1 MVVTACSLAFAHGS
15 NDVANAIGPLAAIVN
30 VVQSGGVIA
39 VDSTSPAWILLIGAA
54 GIVFGLATL
63 GHKVIKTVGEKI
75 TKLTPSLGF
84 SANMSAS
91 TTIVLA
97 TYLGFPISTT
107 HTLVGAVIGVGLVNS
122 VNALDLKQIYR
133 IILSWLVTI
142 PMGAFLTILFYVL
155 LRFIFGI

>member
-1 MVVTACSLAFAHGS
+1 MAEKQ
-15 NDVANAIGPLAAIVN
+15 IYK
-30 VVQSGGVIA
+30 
-39 VDSTSPAWILLIGAA
+39 STE
-54 GIVFGLATL
+54 V
-63 GHKVIKTVGEKI
+63 VGEKI

-142 PMGAFLTILFYVL
+142 PMGAFLTVLFYVL

>member
-1 MVVTACSLAFAHGS
+1 
-15 NDVANAIGPLAAIVN
+15 
-30 VVQSGGVIA
+30 
-39 VDSTSPAWILLIGAA
+39 
-54 GIVFGLATL
+54 
-63 GHKVIKTVGEKI
+63 
-75 TKLTPSLGF
+75 
-84 SANMSAS
+84 MSAS

>member
-1 MVVTACSLAFAHGS
+1 
-15 NDVANAIGPLAAIVN
+15 
-30 VVQSGGVIA
+30 
-39 VDSTSPAWILLIGAA
+39 
-54 GIVFGLATL
+54 
-63 GHKVIKTVGEKI
+63 
-75 TKLTPSLGF
+75 
-84 SANMSAS
+84 MSAS

-142 PMGAFLTILFYVL
+142 PMGAFLTVLFYVL